1 MRLPPKLAEFLA
13 TGFFIS
19 YIPSRITGF
28 KKNTGAGLFGTALSL
43 LFVPFLPEN
52 AAWYAAFLLAAAA
65 FSVKVAGDAAELFGT
80 HDDPR
85 IVIDEM
91 VGYWTAVAFMDR
103 TIFSLTSAFILFR
116 IIDTLK
122 PWPIKRLERGLTGGL
137 GVIADDVIAGI
148 EANILTRTLLLVI
161 VK

>member
-1 MRLPPKLAEFLA
+1 MRLPAKLAEFLA
-13 TGFFIS
+13 TGFFVS
-19 YIPSRITGF
+19 HIPSKLTGF
-28 KKNTGAGLFGTALSL
+28 KKNTGAGLFGTALAL

-52 AAWYAAFLLAAAA
+52 AAWYAVFLLISVS
-65 FSVKVAGDAAELFGT
+65 FSVKVAGDASEQFGT

-91 VGYWTAVAFMDR
+91 IGYWTAVAFMDR

-122 PWPIKRLERGLTGGL
+122 PWPIKKLERGLAGGL
-137 GVIADDVIAGI
+137 GIIADDVVAGV
-148 EANILTRTLLLVI
+148 EANVLTRMLFLVI
-161 VK
+161 VA